1 MSRWSTANRLGNE
14 LFTVAAVMMMIYAM
28 LTGPLATADCLSRE
42 RREGTLGLL
51 FLTPLRGVDVVL
63 GKISAASLDHL
74 LGLFAMLP
82 LLAIPFMLG
91 GVSPAQVG
99 FAAVG
104 IFCLLVFSLSV
115 GACASSLCTDSRAAL
130 GLTLSVLLALTFGP
144 PVFMEL
150 ANASRWFPGGDD
162 LLGMP
167 CPLYTMAC
175 CLEVSS
181 RGAAW
186 KLWGNLATLAAMT
199 SFCLFV
205 AVTRTSRAWRETEPS
220 AFLRRWLNWARLLN
234 KPSLRSLPARRLL
247 LDFNPL
253 AWLETRDRLQD
264 RILSVLLL
272 LNAGFWILLAGKTQ
286 SVNTSLDLM
295 VVWSMTTQYLLCL
308 WIAVQAPRRLIDDRL
323 SGALE
328 LLLCTDHSPRDYVR
342 GAMHAWGL
350 RFGRAVIYL
359 LAFEALLIAVHC
371 VTRGDFGS
379 FLRNDLAQLWL
390 LSMLVFPFQAYA
402 IGKVGLYEAMVR
414 RNSIWASAHLVLKI
428 VIFPWVLF
436 FGCMVLMETVLRNA
450 GMMGGLNDTIAMT
463 TWTITQLAPVL
474 FLLPRANAKL
484 QWRFREL
491 ASEPR
496 VPWWKRLL
504 QRRWGLIPAG
514 NAVSLGKD

>member
-1 MSRWSTANRLGNE
+1 MEIVGQSRNA
-14 LFTVAAVMMMIYAM
+14 
-28 LTGPLATADCLSRE
+28 
-42 RREGTLGLL
+42 RRHE
-51 FLTPLRGVDVVL
+51 
-63 GKISAASLDHL
+63 
-74 LGLFAMLP
+74 
-82 LLAIPFMLG
+82 
-91 GVSPAQVG
+91 
-99 FAAVG
+99 
-104 IFCLLVFSLSV
+104 
-115 GACASSLCTDSRAAL
+115 
-130 GLTLSVLLALTFGP
+130 
-144 PVFMEL
+144 
-150 ANASRWFPGGDD
+150 
-162 LLGMP
+162 
-167 CPLYTMAC
+167 
-175 CLEVSS
+175 
-181 RGAAW
+181 
-186 KLWGNLATLAAMT
+186 

-205 AVTRTSRAWRETEPS
+205 AVTRTSRAWHETEPS

-272 LNAGFWILLAGKTQ
+272 LNAGFWILLAAKTQ
-286 SVNTSLDLM
+286 SVNASLDLM

-328 LLLCTDHSPRDYVR
+328 LLLCTNLSPREYVR

-379 FLRNDLAQLWL
+379 FLRNDMAQLWL

-428 VIFPWVLF
+428 AAFPL
-436 FGCMVLMETVLRNA
+436 
-450 GMMGGLNDTIAMT
+450 
-463 TWTITQLAPVL
+463 
-474 FLLPRANAKL
+474 
-484 QWRFREL
+484 
-491 ASEPR
+491 
-496 VPWWKRLL
+496 
-504 QRRWGLIPAG
+504 GLILRVHGPDG
-514 NAVSLGKD
+514 NGLEERRADGGAK